1 MPNRK
6 NKEAMRAAKQA
17 AARQRDKAA
26 RKAELEKEG
35 ARLRAKAV
43 ENDLA
48 GKPGIVTQLPPLS
61 VRQRKLQSAKGN
73 DGKDRVFSKGEI
85 VARRKNVVIPKKN
98 V

>member
-1 MPNRK
+1 MPNRRAK
-6 NKEAMRAAKQA
+6 DAKGAAKQA
-17 AARQRDKAA
+17 AARQRDKAL

-48 GKPGIVTQLPPLS
+48 GKPSIVSELRPLS

-73 DGKDRVFSKGEI
+73 DGKNRVFSKSEI
-85 VARRKNVVIPKKN
+85 VARRKNVVIPEKN